1 MKTVEPYASPEWDA
15 WLYVPEI
22 DTLDALC
29 LSMNI
34 CPQEA
39 HEDYGILDA
48 MRGDE
53 DEGLGGPR
61 VADIKAAVTFQ
72 KRLFATRHYGKRVKL
87 VEFVNFA
94 RKLGWEMPMQLAQ
107 LATVSPPSK
116 VAEPLSDEPTRVTA
130 LPKDAELSPA
140 KAVTKTEAPPFG
152 PIENETR
159 SHVDTACAAFWL
171 NRKPQTL
178 RSWASK
184 ENGPLRPSRL
194 NDRLAWAVADI
205 RRILDKSE

>member
-1 MKTVEPYASPEWDA
+1 MKTVEQYAAPEWDA
-15 WLYVPEI
+15 WLYAPEI
-22 DTLDALC
+22 DTLDAVC

-39 HEDYGILDA
+39 HEDYGIVDA

-61 VADIKAAVTFQ
+61 IADIEAAVTFQ
-72 KRLFATRHYGKRVKL
+72 KRLFATRHYGKRLKL

-94 RKLGWEMPMQLAQ
+94 RKLGWEMPAQLAQ
-107 LATVSPPSK
+107 LATLQPPAK
-116 VAEPLSDEPTRVTA
+116 VAEPASDESSRIAAPPR
-130 LPKDAELSPA
+130 DAERSA
-140 KAVTKTEAPPFG
+140 AEAATKTGATPFG

-171 NRKPQTL
+171 NRKEQTL
-178 RSWASK
+178 RAWASK
-184 ENGPLRPSRL
+184 ENGPIRPIKVNGR
-194 NDRLAWAVADI
+194 NAWAVADI
-205 RRILDKSE
+205 RRILSKR